1 MVIETGHIVCGS
13 GSMKWYIVH
22 LSVCTFPPATA
33 VCGGFAAVDP
43 AGRQEIR
50 LIAVWPTPSN
60 SGATAAWRSA
70 AVVSSATFPAAVE
83 G

>member
-1 MVIETGHIVCGS
+1 
-13 GSMKWYIVH
+13 MKWYVVH
-22 LSVCTFPPATA
+22 LSVCTFPPAAA
-33 VCGGFAAVDP
+33 VCNGFAAVDP

-60 SGATAAWRSA
+60 NGATA